1 MAKGG
6 VLRAPMRM
14 LQCGCEPGESLA
26 NPLQVRRKE
35 QSCVI
40 SGCAGPGTWRTAETA
55 APEPRPGTRRA
66 KEAGTPP
73 ASKGERQK
81 LPESKVR
88 PPLTRRARKAAWK
101 QAVQQHKDLYDQE
114 VQSIVQKRLGKYKG
128 MEEQMEKLSPMLRLM
143 QQRYGVQNVEDLARA
158 VMNDN
163 AYYEDEASRHGM
175 DVETF
180 KQLEMTRMEN
190 QRLREQQEASE
201 RDRQTAQKMLGWR
214 QAEAELKKVF
224 PDFSLD
230 AEIENSNGEMFRL
243 LESGVPMDHAYK
255 VLHMDELMQGTLAG
269 AVQRTQQ
276 RTLET
281 IAARGM
287 RPAENGVGM
296 SAERAGKFDIS
307 KLSRAKMEELER
319 RSARGERITP
329 EKMFE

>member
-1 MAKGG
+1 MRYFWMRGPWYMADGG
-6 VLRAPMRM
+6 DGGA
-14 LQCGCEPGESLA
+14 GAEAGDAAGEGGRDA
-26 NPLQVRRKE
+26 
-35 QSCVI
+35 
-40 SGCAGPGTWRTAETA
+40 AGQQGREAETA
-55 APEPRPGTRRA
+55 GEQSQAAPDE
-66 KEAGTPP
+66 K
-73 ASKGERQK
+73 
-81 LPESKVR
+81 
-88 PPLTRRARKAAWK
+88 ARKAAWK

-128 MEEQMEKLSPMLRLM
+128 MEELMEKLSPMLRLM

-201 RDRQTAQKMLGWR
+201 RDRQTARKMLGWR

-230 AEIENSNGEMFRL
+230 AEIESSNGEMFRL

>member
-1 MAKGG
+1 MRYFWMRGPWYMADGG
-6 VLRAPMRM
+6 D
-14 LQCGCEPGESLA
+14 GG
-26 NPLQVRRKE
+26 
-35 QSCVI
+35 
-40 SGCAGPGTWRTAETA
+40 AGAEAGDAADEGGRDAAGQQGREAETA
-55 APEPRPGTRRA
+55 GEQSQAAPDE
-66 KEAGTPP
+66 K
-73 ASKGERQK
+73 
-81 LPESKVR
+81 
-88 PPLTRRARKAAWK
+88 ARKAAWK

-230 AEIENSNGEMFRL
+230 AEIESSNGEMFRL

>member
-1 MAKGG
+1 MRYFWMRGPWYMAEGG
-6 VLRAPMRM
+6 DGGA
-14 LQCGCEPGESLA
+14 GAEAGDAAGEGGRDA
-26 NPLQVRRKE
+26 ADQQGRE
-35 QSCVI
+35 
-40 SGCAGPGTWRTAETA
+40 AETA
-55 APEPRPGTRRA
+55 GEQSQAAPDE
-66 KEAGTPP
+66 K
-73 ASKGERQK
+73 
-81 LPESKVR
+81 
-88 PPLTRRARKAAWK
+88 ARKAAWK

-201 RDRQTAQKMLGWR
+201 RDRQTARKMLGWR

-230 AEIENSNGEMFRL
+230 AEIESSNGEMFRL

>member
-1 MAKGG
+1 MRINWNREPWRLGDSGEGG
-6 VLRAPMRM
+6 AQAAAGAVEAT
-14 LQCGCEPGESLA
+14 GEEGRDA
-26 NPLQVRRKE
+26 
-35 QSCVI
+35 
-40 SGCAGPGTWRTAETA
+40 AGQQGREAETA
-55 APEPRPGTRRA
+55 TE
-66 KEAGTPP
+66 
-73 ASKGERQK
+73 ERQSAPDEK
-81 LPESKVR
+81 
-88 PPLTRRARKAAWK
+88 ARKAAWK

-114 VQSIVQKRLGKYKG
+114 VQGIIQKRLGKYKG

-143 QQRYGVQNVEDLARA
+143 QQRYGVENVEDLARA

-163 AYYEDEASRHGM
+163 AFYEDEASKRGM
-175 DVETF
+175 DVEAF

-190 QRLREQQEASE
+190 QRLRERQEASE
-201 RDRQTAQKMLGWR
+201 QERRTAQKMLEWR

-230 AEIENSNGEMFRL
+230 AEIESSNGEMFRL

-329 EKMFE
+329 DKMFE

>member
-1 MAKGG
+1 MRYFWMRGPWYMAEGG
-6 VLRAPMRM
+6 DGGA
-14 LQCGCEPGESLA
+14 GAEAGDAAGEGGRDA
-26 NPLQVRRKE
+26 
-35 QSCVI
+35 
-40 SGCAGPGTWRTAETA
+40 AGQQGREAETA
-55 APEPRPGTRRA
+55 GEQSQAAPDE
-66 KEAGTPP
+66 K
-73 ASKGERQK
+73 
-81 LPESKVR
+81 
-88 PPLTRRARKAAWK
+88 ARKAAWK
-101 QAVQQHKDLYDQE
+101 QAV
-114 VQSIVQKRLGKYKG
+114 
-128 MEEQMEKLSPMLRLM
+128 

-230 AEIENSNGEMFRL
+230 AEIESSNGEMFRL

>member
-1 MAKGG
+1 MRYFWMRGPWYMADGG
-6 VLRAPMRM
+6 DGGA
-14 LQCGCEPGESLA
+14 GAEAGDAAGEGGRDA
-26 NPLQVRRKE
+26 
-35 QSCVI
+35 
-40 SGCAGPGTWRTAETA
+40 AGQQGREAETA
-55 APEPRPGTRRA
+55 GEQSQAAPDE
-66 KEAGTPP
+66 K
-73 ASKGERQK
+73 
-81 LPESKVR
+81 
-88 PPLTRRARKAAWK
+88 ARKAAWK

-163 AYYEDEASRHGM
+163 AYYEDEASRNGM

-180 KQLEMTRMEN
+180 KQLEMTRLEN

-230 AEIENSNGEMFRL
+230 AEIESSNGEMFRL

>member
-1 MAKGG
+1 MHIVWNREPWRLGDSGEGG
-6 VLRAPMRM
+6 AQAAAGAVEATGEEGRDAAGGQGREAEDAGEKSQSAPD
-14 LQCGCEPGESLA
+14 E
-26 NPLQVRRKE
+26 K
-35 QSCVI
+35 
-40 SGCAGPGTWRTAETA
+40 
-55 APEPRPGTRRA
+55 
-66 KEAGTPP
+66 
-73 ASKGERQK
+73 
-81 LPESKVR
+81 
-88 PPLTRRARKAAWK
+88 ARKAAWK

-114 VQSIVQKRLGKYKG
+114 VQGIIQKRLGKYKS
-128 MEEQMEKLSPMLRLM
+128 MEEQLEQLSPMLQLM
-143 QQRYGVQNVEDLARA
+143 QQRYGVQSVEDLAHA

-163 AYYEDEASRHGM
+163 AFYEHEASKRGM
-175 DVETF
+175 DVEAF

-190 QRLREQQEASE
+190 QRLRERQEASE
-201 RDRQTAQKMLGWR
+201 QERRTAQKMLEWR

-230 AEIENSNGEMFRL
+230 KEIESSNGEMFRL

-329 EKMFE
+329 DKMFE

>member
-1 MAKGG
+1 M
-6 VLRAPMRM
+6 
-14 LQCGCEPGESLA
+14 
-26 NPLQVRRKE
+26 
-35 QSCVI
+35 
-40 SGCAGPGTWRTAETA
+40 
-55 APEPRPGTRRA
+55 
-66 KEAGTPP
+66 
-73 ASKGERQK
+73 
-81 LPESKVR
+81 
-88 PPLTRRARKAAWK
+88 
-101 QAVQQHKDLYDQE
+101 
-114 VQSIVQKRLGKYKG
+114 
-128 MEEQMEKLSPMLRLM
+128 
-143 QQRYGVQNVEDLARA
+143 EDLARA

-180 KQLEMTRMEN
+180 KQLEMTRLEN

-230 AEIENSNGEMFRL
+230 AEIESSNGEMFRL

>member
-1 MAKGG
+1 MRYFWMRGPWYMAEGG
-6 VLRAPMRM
+6 DGGA
-14 LQCGCEPGESLA
+14 GAEAGDAAGEGGRDA
-26 NPLQVRRKE
+26 
-35 QSCVI
+35 
-40 SGCAGPGTWRTAETA
+40 AGQQGREAETA
-55 APEPRPGTRRA
+55 IEQSQAAPDE
-66 KEAGTPP
+66 K
-73 ASKGERQK
+73 
-81 LPESKVR
+81 
-88 PPLTRRARKAAWK
+88 ARKAAWK

-143 QQRYGVQNVEDLARA
+143 QQRYGVQDVEDLARA

-230 AEIENSNGEMFRL
+230 AEIESSNGEMFRL

>member
-1 MAKGG
+1 MRYFWMRGPWYMAEGG
-6 VLRAPMRM
+6 DGGA
-14 LQCGCEPGESLA
+14 GAEAGDAAGEGGRDA
-26 NPLQVRRKE
+26 
-35 QSCVI
+35 
-40 SGCAGPGTWRTAETA
+40 AGQQGREAETA
-55 APEPRPGTRRA
+55 GEQSQAAPDE
-66 KEAGTPP
+66 K
-73 ASKGERQK
+73 
-81 LPESKVR
+81 
-88 PPLTRRARKAAWK
+88 ARKAAWK

-180 KQLEMTRMEN
+180 KQLEMTRLEN

-230 AEIENSNGEMFRL
+230 AEIESSNGEMFRL

-296 SAERAGKFDIS
+296 SAERAGKFDIR

>member
-1 MAKGG
+1 
-6 VLRAPMRM
+6 MRYLWM
-14 LQCGCEPGESLA
+14 RWALVTCGRL
-26 NPLQVRRKE
+26 
-35 QSCVI
+35 
-40 SGCAGPGTWRTAETA
+40 ETA
-55 APEPRPGTRRA
+55 APGAEAGTRRA

-88 PPLTRRARKAAWK
+88 PPLTRRRGKPRGSRRCSSTRTCTTRKCKA
-101 QAVQQHKDLYDQE
+101 LYK
-114 VQSIVQKRLGKYKG
+114 SGWASTRG

-214 QAEAELKKVF
+214 AGGGGAEEGF
-224 PDFSLD
+224 PGLSLD

-255 VLHMDELMQGTLAG
+255 VLHMDELMQGTLRGRCSVRSSAPWRPLRPG
-269 AVQRTQQ
+269 AC
-276 RTLET
+276 
-281 IAARGM
+281 G
-287 RPAENGVGM
+287 
-296 SAERAGKFDIS
+296 
-307 KLSRAKMEELER
+307 
-319 RSARGERITP
+319 RGERRGHERRAGGEIRHQ
-329 EKMFE
+329 

>member
-1 MAKGG
+1 
-6 VLRAPMRM
+6 
-14 LQCGCEPGESLA
+14 
-26 NPLQVRRKE
+26 
-35 QSCVI
+35 
-40 SGCAGPGTWRTAETA
+40 
-55 APEPRPGTRRA
+55 
-66 KEAGTPP
+66 
-73 ASKGERQK
+73 
-81 LPESKVR
+81 
-88 PPLTRRARKAAWK
+88 
-101 QAVQQHKDLYDQE
+101 
-114 VQSIVQKRLGKYKG
+114 
-128 MEEQMEKLSPMLRLM
+128 MLRLM

-201 RDRQTAQKMLGWR
+201 RDRQTARKMLGWR

-230 AEIENSNGEMFRL
+230 AEIESSNGEMFRL

-287 RPAENGVGM
+287 RPA
-296 SAERAGKFDIS
+296 AGKFDIS